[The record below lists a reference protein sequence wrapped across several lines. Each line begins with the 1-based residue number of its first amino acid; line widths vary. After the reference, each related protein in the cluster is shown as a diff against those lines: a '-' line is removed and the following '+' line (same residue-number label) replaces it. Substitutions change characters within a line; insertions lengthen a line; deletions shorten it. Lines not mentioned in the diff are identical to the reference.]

1 MVTPPTV
8 CSRCNKRL
16 GPQAIRVAG
25 KQFHPDCYL
34 CDHCRKPLADK
45 VVPRASRLYH
55 PVCHDVLFLPRCRH
69 CGEAIQGSYS
79 KDEQGRYHTACYE
92 QLHQLSCAFCSE
104 PLRGSYRY
112 DGWGQKSHPEHA
124 GIAVGQCHVC
134 ARLLNPPQS
143 HHLSDGRLLCGGCQA
158 SEVRDF
164 PQIHQAKLEVIAQ
177 MQAVGFAYIPDYI
190 KVEWAED
197 QSLINQRLKASPTGN
212 IHGYTRTAQRH
223 IPGYGV
229 ILEHSITI
237 MSGLPRVAFMGV
249 LAHELLHVWIHEQGL
264 RHLSHAEVEGFCNL
278 GTALICHN
286 DGSALAQVLLQR
298 MDADTDPAYGAGYRA
313 MAWRLAQ
320 MGWPALLQALH
331 NAERPLATPP
341 AEILAPREA
350 APVLAAPSAPPA
362 PVPTAVTTRSAAA
375 ERLQALKDKLQQQLP
390 AQSPSAP
397 TPPRV
402 ASESEAAEK
411 VRQRFAQK
419 PAAKPVPPVGGS
431 KLKKLR
437 KPGT

>member
-16 GPQAIRVAG
+16 GPQVIRVAG

-45 VVPRASRLYH
+45 VIPRAARLYH
-55 PVCHDVLFLPRCRH
+55 PACHDALFLPRCQH

-79 KDEQGRYHTACYE
+79 KDAQGRYHTACYE
-92 QLHQLSCAFCSE
+92 HLHQLSCAFCSE
-104 PLRGSYRY
+104 ALHGSYLY
-112 DGWGQKSHPEHA
+112 DGWGQKAHPEH
-124 GIAVGQCHVC
+124 GGVAVGQCHVC
-134 ARLLNPPQS
+134 ARLLDPRQS
-143 HHLSDGRLLCGGCQA
+143 PRLSDGRLLCSGCQS
-158 SEVRDF
+158 SEIRDF
-164 PQIHQAKLEVIAQ
+164 QQIQRAKLAVIAQ

-190 KVEWAED
+190 KVELAED
-197 QSLINQRLKASPTGN
+197 QGLINQRLKASPTGN

-223 IPGYGV
+223 IPGYGL

-237 MSGLPRVAFMGV
+237 MSGLPEVAFMGV

-264 RHLSHAEVEGFCNL
+264 KHLSHAEVEGFCNL

-286 DGSALAQVLLQR
+286 AGSPLAQVLLQR

-313 MAWRLAQ
+313 MAWRLSQ
-320 MGWPALLQALH
+320 SDWPSLLQALH
-331 NAERPLATPP
+331 HPPLVAAPP
-341 AEILAPREA
+341 EVLAPRT
-350 APVLAAPSAPPA
+350 APPLETA
-362 PVPTAVTTRSAAA
+362 PAATPAALRARPEAA
-375 ERLQALKDKLQQQLP
+375 ERLQALKDKLQQALP
-390 AQSPSAP
+390 ARETPSPSRPA
-397 TPPRV
+397 T
-402 ASESEAAEK
+402 ESEAAER

-419 PAAKPVPPVGGS
+419 PKPAPGGS

-437 KPGT
+437 KPGS